1 MQVLIY
7 WKNKG
12 TPDPKSDKSIKS
24 QQIGYYSLPY
34 I

>member
-7 WKNKG
+7 SKNKG
-12 TPDPKSDKSIKS
+12 TPEPKSDKSIKS
-24 QQIGYYSLPY
+24 QHIGYYSRPY